1 MEKRYLTTKEAA
13 AYIGGDVTFRT
24 IVEWIHA
31 GKLRAF
37 RNPSRRGHFKV
48 LPEDL
53 DKMLKEFQVATDE

>member
-24 IVEWIHA
+24 VVRWIHE
-31 GKLRAF
+31 GKLPAY
-37 RNPSRRGHFKV
+37 RNPSQRGHFKV

-53 DKMLKEFQVATDE
+53 DKMLSTNQEA